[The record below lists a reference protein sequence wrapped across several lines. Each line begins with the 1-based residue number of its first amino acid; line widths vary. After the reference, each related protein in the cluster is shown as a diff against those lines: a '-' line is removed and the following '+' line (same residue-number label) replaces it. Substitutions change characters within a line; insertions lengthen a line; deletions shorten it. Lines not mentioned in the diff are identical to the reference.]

1 MTAADLMK
9 TLGDEYC
16 LTIDL
21 EYIFCTPSDGGISK
35 VAQQKVNKT

>member
-1 MTAADLMK
+1 MTAADLIK

-21 EYIFCTPSDGGISK
+21 EYSFCTPSDREISK
-35 VAQQKVNKT
+35 VAQLQVNKT